1 MQPGASGAPFLREG
15 GVIAAGK
22 DHLRAAFE
30 AGLSVGRPLLSA
42 AGSTSSL
49 REAGVFAARPDAH
62 GAARLREN
70 SPSPSCPPRHRKLA
84 RIENPGVSV
93 VVPVYNEERAL
104 PALLPQL
111 RMLAGECEL
120 VVVDGGSADA
130 TREVLAREA
139 PGVRVISSAKGRAR
153 QMNEGAR
160 ATTGDVLFFL
170 HADSA
175 LPPDPVGQLLCVMR
189 THDAGCF
196 GIRFDRRHA
205 VLGLCSW
212 MSNAR
217 VWARGIA
224 YGDQGIFMRR
234 ELFEEVG
241 GFPELPLMED
251 FELSLELRRRGVRFG
266 MTRGRITTSSRR
278 FGAGTAQMLKT
289 WCAMA
294 ALRKAYLGGADIHE
308 VAARY
313 RDIR

>member
-1 MQPGASGAPFLREG
+1 MSLLASETIQRAASGALPLRG
-15 GVIAAGK
+15 AGAVAAGETRSSIALK
-22 DHLRAAFE
+22 SAALSPFE
-30 AGLSVGRPLLSA
+30 AGASA
-42 AGSTSSL
+42 AQ
-49 REAGVFAARPDAH
+49 PDARSAAQTH
-62 GAARLREN
+62 EGADSCLR
-70 SPSPSCPPRHRKLA
+70 PPRHRKLP
-84 RIENPGVSV
+84 RIENPSVSV
-93 VVPVYNEERAL
+93 VVPVYNEERSL

-120 VVVDGGSADA
+120 VVVDGGSTDV
-130 TREVLAREA
+130 TREVLARKA
-139 PGVRVISSAKGRAR
+139 PEVRVISSPKGRAR
-153 QMNEGAR
+153 QMNAGAC
-160 ATTGDVLFFL
+160 ATSGNALFFL
-170 HADSA
+170 HADSV
-175 LPPDPVGQLLCVMR
+175 LPADPLAQVVRVMR

-196 GIRFDRRHA
+196 GIRFDRRHP
-205 VLGLCSW
+205 VLVFCEQ

-266 MTRGRITTSSRR
+266 MTRARITTSSRR
-278 FGAGTAQMLKT
+278 FGTGTAQILKT
-289 WCAMA
+289 WCAMV
-294 ALRKAYLGGADIHE
+294 ALRKAYLGGADIDE

>member
-1 MQPGASGAPFLREG
+1 MQPGASWALSLCEA
-15 GVIAAGK
+15 GVFAAGK

-30 AGLSVGRPLLSA
+30 AGLPVGRPLLSA
-42 AGSTSSL
+42 AGPTSSL
-49 REAGVFAARPDAH
+49 REAGVFAVRPDAC
-62 GAARLREN
+62 GVARLREDA
-70 SPSPSCPPRHRKLA
+70 PSRPPRHRKLA

-111 RMLAGECEL
+111 RMLAGACEL

-153 QMNEGAR
+153 QMNAGAR
-160 ATTGDVLFFL
+160 ATSGDVLFFL

-175 LPPDPVGQLLCVMR
+175 LPPDPVGQLLRVMR

-278 FGAGTAQMLKT
+278 FGAGAAQMLKT
-289 WCAMA
+289 WCAMVR
-294 ALRKAYLGGADIHE
+294 LRRAYLDGTDIHE